1 MPLGPLRPDVGS
13 LERVTFSQTS
23 FPAPS
28 GSEWWRDAVI
38 YQVYPRSFKDSN
50 GDGMG
55 DLGGVTQK
63 LPYLKRLGVDAV
75 WLSPFYL
82 SPQHDAGYDVADYR
96 TVDPRFGSLED
107 FDRMREEAHRLGL
120 KIIVDLVPN
129 HTSEDHEWFRAAL
142 DSAPGSPERDRYI
155 FREGSGENGELPPNN
170 WKSLFGGSAWTRV
183 ADGQWYLHL
192 FDSSQ
197 PDLNWE
203 NPEVWEEFRAI
214 LRFWLERGADGF
226 RVDVAHGMI
235 KAEGL
240 PDWDEQVHLVEGTAA
255 EDDAPNGAPADRTG
269 PAAQDVPVDSTA
281 TAETG
286 PAPSGPETVGAEQA
300 GGAGTE
306 LGGVVGGDEESA
318 NADDP
323 AKTMDTGPYF
333 DQDGVHEIYRDWH
346 RVLQEYPGD
355 RMLVVE
361 AWVGPASRLARYV
374 RPDEAQQAFNFDFL
388 ISGWHRNRMRDTIDI
403 SLRANYEVGAPCTWV
418 LSNHDTVR
426 HASRY
431 GLGSRTAYPNGI
443 GAQDEQPHH
452 GQGLRRARAAALVEL
467 SLPGSAYVYQGDEL
481 GLPEHTSL
489 PDAARED
496 PTFHRT
502 AGAELGRD
510 GARVPLPWSPVGEGL
525 GFGAE
530 PWLPQPESF
539 AQITVDHQLGDPQ
552 STLNLYRRALTLRD
566 ELRLGTADFSWHPL
580 SDGPEGVL
588 AYVLSTRGGRRVLV
602 AANLG
607 ETEAEVAELGS
618 GTLLL
623 TSGQDAVVNDRLT
636 VDSAVWVEL

>member
-1 MPLGPLRPDVGS
+1 M
-13 LERVTFSQTS
+13 TS
-23 FPAPS
+23 DLSTHSDHRATAPS
-28 GSEWWRDAVI
+28 ARSDQTASVSTASASDTSARTATGTEWWRDAVI

-63 LPYLKRLGVDAV
+63 LPYLKHLGVDAV

-142 DSAPGSPERDRYI
+142 TSEPSSPERDRYM
-155 FREGSGENGELPPNN
+155 FREGRGENGEEPPNN
-170 WKSLFGGSAWTRV
+170 WKSLFGGRAWTRV
-183 ADGQWYLHL
+183 PDGQWYLHL

-214 LRFWLERGADGF
+214 LRFWLDRGADGF
-226 RVDVAHGMI
+226 RVDVAHGMV
-235 KAEGL
+235 KAPGL
-240 PDWDEQVHLVEGTAA
+240 PDWDEQVHMVEGT
-255 EDDAPNGAPADRTG
+255 DVQG
-269 PAAQDVPVDSTA
+269 AQDEPD
-281 TAETG
+281 G
-286 PAPSGPETVGAEQA
+286 PS
-300 GGAGTE
+300 
-306 LGGVVGGDEESA
+306 
-318 NADDP
+318 
-323 AKTMDTGPYF
+323 KTMDTGPYF

-346 RVLQEYPGD
+346 TVLQEYPGD

-361 AWVGPASRLARYV
+361 AWVGPAERLARYV

-388 ISGWHRNRMRDTIDI
+388 VAGWHRDRMRDTIEI
-403 SLRANYEVGAPCTWV
+403 SLRANAAVGAPSTWV

-431 GLGSRTAYPNGI
+431 GLSSRTAYPNGI
-443 GAQDEQPHH
+443 GAQDEQPHA

-467 SLPGSAYVYQGDEL
+467 SLPGSAYIYQGDEL
-481 GLPEHTSL
+481 GLPEHTEL
-489 PDAARED
+489 PDAARQD

-502 AGAELGRD
+502 AGSELGRD
-510 GARVPLPWSPVGEGL
+510 GARVPLPWAPVGNGL
-525 GFGAE
+525 GFGPD

-539 AQITVDHQLGDPQ
+539 AGITVDHQLGDPQ
-552 STLNLYRRALTLRD
+552 STLNLYRRAL
-566 ELRLGTADFSWHPL
+566 ELRHDLELGTAEFAWHPL
-580 SDGPEGVL
+580 SEGDQDVL
-588 AYVLSTRGGRRVLV
+588 AYTMSCGTGETVLV

-607 ETEAEVAELGS
+607 ESEIGFDELSRGE
-618 GTLLL
+618 LLL
-623 TSGQDAVVNDRLT
+623 ASGQNAVVNDRLS
-636 VDSAVWVEL
+636 VDSAVWLRLT

>member
-1 MPLGPLRPDVGS
+1 M
-13 LERVTFSQTS
+13 TS
-23 FPAPS
+23 SRTDFPAPS

-55 DLGGVTQK
+55 DLGGVTEK
-63 LPYLKRLGVDAV
+63 LPYLKQLGVDAV

-142 DSAPGSPERDRYI
+142 AAGPGSPERERYM
-155 FREGSGENGELPPNN
+155 FREGTGENGELPPNN
-170 WKSLFGGSAWTRV
+170 WKSLFGGRAWTRV
-183 ADGQWYLHL
+183 PDGQWYLHL
-192 FDSSQ
+192 FDSTQ

-214 LRFWLERGADGF
+214 LRFWLDRGADGF

-235 KAEGL
+235 KADGL
-240 PDWDEQVHLVEGTAA
+240 PDWDEQVHMVEGTDSA
-255 EDDAPNGAPADRTG
+255 DDAAAATHPTPGEDPEG
-269 PAAQDVPVDSTA
+269 P
-281 TAETG
+281 G
-286 PAPSGPETVGAEQA
+286 
-300 GGAGTE
+300 
-306 LGGVVGGDEESA
+306 
-318 NADDP
+318 
-323 AKTMDTGPYF
+323 KTMDTGPYF
-333 DQDGVHEIYRDWH
+333 DQDGVHEIYRDWN
-346 RVLQEYPGD
+346 RVLREYPGE
-355 RMLVVE
+355 RMLVAE
-361 AWVGPASRLARYV
+361 AWVGPAPRLARYV
-374 RPDEAQQAFNFDFL
+374 REDEAQQAFNFDFL
-388 ISGWHRNRMRDTIDI
+388 VAGWHRDRMRDTIET
-403 SLRANYEVGAPCTWV
+403 SLRANSEVGAPCTWV

-426 HASRY
+426 HSSRY
-431 GLGSRTAYPNGI
+431 GLSSRTAYPNGI
-443 GAQDEQPHH
+443 GAQDEQPHP

-481 GLPEHTSL
+481 GLPEHTEL
-489 PDAARED
+489 PDAARQD

-525 GFGAE
+525 GFGPA

-539 AQITVDHQLGDPQ
+539 HEITVDHQLGDPQ
-552 STLNLYRRALTLRD
+552 STLSLYRRALRLRH
-566 ELRLGTADFSWHPL
+566 ELGLGATGFAWHPL
-580 SDGPEGVL
+580 SDEDQGVL
-588 AYVLSTRGGRRVLV
+588 AYVLPREDGDVMV

-607 ETEAEVAELGS
+607 DAPATVAELSTGE
-618 GTLLL
+618 LLL
-623 TSGQDAVVNDRLT
+623 ASGQDAVVGDTLS
-636 VDSAVWVEL
+636 VDSAVWLKL

>member
-1 MPLGPLRPDVGS
+1 MTSDPATHPDH
-13 LERVTFSQTS
+13 RAT
-23 FPAPS
+23 APS
-28 GSEWWRDAVI
+28 ARSDRTASVSTTSASGTSAGTSSTTGTEWWRDAVI

-63 LPYLKRLGVDAV
+63 LPYLKHLGVDAV

-142 DSAPGSPERDRYI
+142 ASEPGSPERDRYM
-155 FREGSGENGELPPNN
+155 FREGKGENGEEPPNN
-170 WKSLFGGSAWTRV
+170 WKSLFGGRAWTRV

-214 LRFWLERGADGF
+214 LRFWLDRGADGF

-240 PDWDEQVHLVEGTAA
+240 PDWDEQVHMVEGTDAQGA
-255 EDDAPNGAPADRTG
+255 EDEPDG
-269 PAAQDVPVDSTA
+269 PS
-281 TAETG
+281 
-286 PAPSGPETVGAEQA
+286 
-300 GGAGTE
+300 
-306 LGGVVGGDEESA
+306 
-318 NADDP
+318 
-323 AKTMDTGPYF
+323 KTMDTGPYF

-361 AWVGPASRLARYV
+361 AWVGPAERLARYV

-388 ISGWHRNRMRDTIDI
+388 VAGWHRDRMRDTIEI
-403 SLRANYEVGAPCTWV
+403 SLRANAAVGAPSTWV

-431 GLGSRTAYPNGI
+431 GLSSRTAYPNGI
-443 GAQDEQPHH
+443 GAQDEQPHA

-467 SLPGSAYVYQGDEL
+467 SLPGSAYIYQGDEL
-481 GLPEHTSL
+481 GLPEHTEL
-489 PDAARED
+489 PDAARQD

-502 AGAELGRD
+502 AGSELGRD
-510 GARVPLPWSPVGEGL
+510 GARVPLPWSPVGDGL
-525 GFGAE
+525 GFGPD

-539 AQITVDHQLGDPQ
+539 AAITVDHQLGDPQ
-552 STLNLYRRALTLRD
+552 STLNLYRRAL
-566 ELRLGTADFSWHPL
+566 ELRHGLDLGAAEFAWHPL
-580 SDGPEGVL
+580 SEGDQDVL
-588 AYVLSTRGGRRVLV
+588 AYTMTCGTGETVLV

-607 ETEAEVAELGS
+607 ESEVGFDELSRGE
-618 GTLLL
+618 LLL
-623 TSGQDAVVNDRLT
+623 ASGQNAVVNDRLS
-636 VDSAVWVEL
+636 VDSAVWLLLK

>member
-1 MPLGPLRPDVGS
+1 MGS
-13 LERVTFSQTS
+13 LDPVTSDPVTHPDQTTS
-23 FPAPS
+23 APTS
-28 GSEWWRDAVI
+28 GGGTNSTTGTEWWRDAVI

-63 LPYLKRLGVDAV
+63 LPYLKHLGVDAV

-142 DSAPGSPERDRYI
+142 TSEPGSPERDRYM
-155 FREGSGENGELPPNN
+155 FREGRGENGEEPPNN
-170 WKSLFGGSAWTRV
+170 WKSLFGGRAWTRV
-183 ADGQWYLHL
+183 PDGQWYLHL

-214 LRFWLERGADGF
+214 LRFWLDRGADGF

-235 KAEGL
+235 KAPGL
-240 PDWDEQVHLVEGTAA
+240 PDWDEQVHMVEGT
-255 EDDAPNGAPADRTG
+255 DAQG
-269 PAAQDVPVDSTA
+269 AQDEPD
-281 TAETG
+281 G
-286 PAPSGPETVGAEQA
+286 PS
-300 GGAGTE
+300 
-306 LGGVVGGDEESA
+306 
-318 NADDP
+318 
-323 AKTMDTGPYF
+323 KTMDTGPYF

-346 RVLQEYPGD
+346 TVLQEYPGD

-361 AWVGPASRLARYV
+361 AWVGPAERLARYV

-388 ISGWHRNRMRDTIDI
+388 VAGWHRDRMRDTIEI
-403 SLRANYEVGAPCTWV
+403 SLRANAAVGAPSTWV

-431 GLGSRTAYPNGI
+431 GLSSRTAYPNGI
-443 GAQDEQPHH
+443 GAQDEQPHA

-467 SLPGSAYVYQGDEL
+467 SLPGSAYIYQGDEL
-481 GLPEHTSL
+481 GLPEHTEL
-489 PDAARED
+489 PDAARQD

-502 AGAELGRD
+502 AGSELGRD
-510 GARVPLPWSPVGEGL
+510 GARVPLPWAPVGNGL
-525 GFGAE
+525 GFGPD

-539 AQITVDHQLGDPQ
+539 AGITVDHQLGDPQ
-552 STLNLYRRALTLRD
+552 STLNLYRRAL
-566 ELRLGTADFSWHPL
+566 ELRHDLELGTAEFAWHPL
-580 SDGPEGVL
+580 SEGDQDVL
-588 AYVLSTRGGRRVLV
+588 AYTMSCGTGETVLV

-607 ETEAEVAELGS
+607 ESEIGFDELSRGE
-618 GTLLL
+618 LLL
-623 TSGQDAVVNDRLT
+623 ASGQSAVVNDRLS
-636 VDSAVWVEL
+636 VDSAVWLRLT

>member
-1 MPLGPLRPDVGS
+1 M
-13 LERVTFSQTS
+13 TS
-23 FPAPS
+23 DPSTHSDHRATAPS
-28 GSEWWRDAVI
+28 ARSDQTASVSTVSASDTSARTATGTEWWRDAVI

-63 LPYLKRLGVDAV
+63 LPYLKHLGVDAV

-142 DSAPGSPERDRYI
+142 TSEPGSPERDRYM
-155 FREGSGENGELPPNN
+155 FREGRGENGEEPPNN
-170 WKSLFGGSAWTRV
+170 WKSLFGGRAWTRV
-183 ADGQWYLHL
+183 PDGQWYLHL

-214 LRFWLERGADGF
+214 LRFWLDRGADGF

-235 KAEGL
+235 KAPGL
-240 PDWDEQVHLVEGTAA
+240 PDWDEQVHMVEGT
-255 EDDAPNGAPADRTG
+255 DVQG
-269 PAAQDVPVDSTA
+269 AQDEPD
-281 TAETG
+281 G
-286 PAPSGPETVGAEQA
+286 PS
-300 GGAGTE
+300 
-306 LGGVVGGDEESA
+306 
-318 NADDP
+318 
-323 AKTMDTGPYF
+323 KTMDTGPYF

-346 RVLQEYPGD
+346 TVLQEYPGD

-361 AWVGPASRLARYV
+361 AWVGPAERLARYV

-388 ISGWHRNRMRDTIDI
+388 VAGWHRDRMRDTVEI
-403 SLRANYEVGAPCTWV
+403 SLRANAAVGAPSTWV

-443 GAQDEQPHH
+443 GAQDEQPHA

-467 SLPGSAYVYQGDEL
+467 SLPGSAYIYQGDEL
-481 GLPEHTSL
+481 GLPEHTEL
-489 PDAARED
+489 PDAARQD

-502 AGAELGRD
+502 AGSELGRD
-510 GARVPLPWSPVGEGL
+510 GARVPLPWAPVGDGL
-525 GFGAE
+525 GFGPD

-539 AQITVDHQLGDPQ
+539 AGITVDHQLGDPQ
-552 STLNLYRRALTLRD
+552 STLNLYRRAL
-566 ELRLGTADFSWHPL
+566 ELRHDLELGTAEFTWHPL
-580 SDGPEGVL
+580 SEGDQDVL
-588 AYVLSTRGGRRVLV
+588 AYTMSCGTGETVLV

-607 ETEAEVAELGS
+607 ESEIGFDELSRGE
-618 GTLLL
+618 LLL
-623 TSGQDAVVNDRLT
+623 ASGQNAVVNDRLS
-636 VDSAVWVEL
+636 VDSAVWLRLM

>member
-1 MPLGPLRPDVGS
+1 M
-13 LERVTFSQTS
+13 TS
-23 FPAPS
+23 DSSTHSDHRTTAPS
-28 GSEWWRDAVI
+28 ARSDQTASVSTASASDTSARTATGTEWWRDAVI

-63 LPYLKRLGVDAV
+63 LPYLKHLGVDAV

-107 FDRMREEAHRLGL
+107 FDRLREEAHRLGL

-142 DSAPGSPERDRYI
+142 TSEPGSPERDRYM
-155 FREGSGENGELPPNN
+155 FREGRGENGEEPPNN
-170 WKSLFGGSAWTRV
+170 WKSLFGGRAWTRV
-183 ADGQWYLHL
+183 PDGQWYLHL

-214 LRFWLERGADGF
+214 LRFWLDRGADGF

-235 KAEGL
+235 KAPGL
-240 PDWDEQVHLVEGTAA
+240 PDWDEQVHMVEGT
-255 EDDAPNGAPADRTG
+255 DAQG
-269 PAAQDVPVDSTA
+269 AQDEPD
-281 TAETG
+281 G
-286 PAPSGPETVGAEQA
+286 PS
-300 GGAGTE
+300 
-306 LGGVVGGDEESA
+306 
-318 NADDP
+318 
-323 AKTMDTGPYF
+323 KTMDTGPYF

-346 RVLQEYPGD
+346 TVLQEYPGD

-361 AWVGPASRLARYV
+361 AWVGPAERLARYV

-388 ISGWHRNRMRDTIDI
+388 VAGWHRDRMRDTIEI
-403 SLRANYEVGAPCTWV
+403 SLRANAAVGAPSTWV

-431 GLGSRTAYPNGI
+431 GLSSRTAYPNGI
-443 GAQDEQPHH
+443 GAQDEQPHA

-467 SLPGSAYVYQGDEL
+467 SLPGSAYIYQGDEL
-481 GLPEHTSL
+481 GLPEHTEL
-489 PDAARED
+489 PDAARQD

-502 AGAELGRD
+502 AGSELGRD
-510 GARVPLPWSPVGEGL
+510 GARVPLPWAPVGDGL
-525 GFGAE
+525 GFGPD

-539 AQITVDHQLGDPQ
+539 AGITVDHQLGDPQ
-552 STLNLYRRALTLRD
+552 STLNLYRRAL
-566 ELRLGTADFSWHPL
+566 ELRHDLELGTAEFAWHSL
-580 SDGPEGVL
+580 SEGDQDVL
-588 AYVLSTRGGRRVLV
+588 AYTMSCGTGETVLV

-607 ETEAEVAELGS
+607 ESEIGFDELSRGE
-618 GTLLL
+618 LLL
-623 TSGQDAVVNDRLT
+623 ASGQNAVVNDRLS
-636 VDSAVWVEL
+636 VDSAVWLRLT

>member
-1 MPLGPLRPDVGS
+1 MSKSGGTFGDGGAVAAKPPWEMGS
-13 LERVTFSQTS
+13 LDPVTSDLSTHS
-23 FPAPS
+23 DHRATAPS
-28 GSEWWRDAVI
+28 ARSDQTASVSTASASDTSARTATGTEWWRDAVI

-63 LPYLKRLGVDAV
+63 LPYLKHLGVDAV

-142 DSAPGSPERDRYI
+142 TSEPSSPERDRYM
-155 FREGSGENGELPPNN
+155 FREGRGENGEEPPNN
-170 WKSLFGGSAWTRV
+170 WKSLFGGRAWTRV
-183 ADGQWYLHL
+183 PDGQWYLHL

-214 LRFWLERGADGF
+214 LRFWLDRGADGF
-226 RVDVAHGMI
+226 RVDVAHGMV
-235 KAEGL
+235 KAPGL
-240 PDWDEQVHLVEGTAA
+240 PDWDEQVHMVEGT
-255 EDDAPNGAPADRTG
+255 DVQG
-269 PAAQDVPVDSTA
+269 AQDEPD
-281 TAETG
+281 G
-286 PAPSGPETVGAEQA
+286 PS
-300 GGAGTE
+300 
-306 LGGVVGGDEESA
+306 
-318 NADDP
+318 
-323 AKTMDTGPYF
+323 KTMDTGPYF

-346 RVLQEYPGD
+346 TVLQEYPGD

-361 AWVGPASRLARYV
+361 AWVGPAERLARYV

-388 ISGWHRNRMRDTIDI
+388 VAGWHRDRMRDTIEI
-403 SLRANYEVGAPCTWV
+403 SLRANAAVGAPSTWV

-431 GLGSRTAYPNGI
+431 GLSSRTAYPNGI
-443 GAQDEQPHH
+443 GAQDEQPHAS
-452 GQGLRRARAAALVEL
+452 QGLRRARAAALVEL
-467 SLPGSAYVYQGDEL
+467 SLPGSAYIYQGDEL
-481 GLPEHTSL
+481 GLPEHTEL
-489 PDAARED
+489 PDAARQD

-502 AGAELGRD
+502 AGSELGRD
-510 GARVPLPWSPVGEGL
+510 GARVPLPWAPVGNGL
-525 GFGAE
+525 GFGPD

-539 AQITVDHQLGDPQ
+539 AGITVDHQLGDPQ
-552 STLNLYRRALTLRD
+552 STLNLYRRAL
-566 ELRLGTADFSWHPL
+566 ELRHDLELGTAEFAWHPL
-580 SDGPEGVL
+580 SEGDQDVL
-588 AYVLSTRGGRRVLV
+588 AYTMSCGTGETVLV

-607 ETEAEVAELGS
+607 ESEIGFDELSRGE
-618 GTLLL
+618 LLL
-623 TSGQDAVVNDRLT
+623 ASGQNAVVNDRLS
-636 VDSAVWVEL
+636 VDSAVWLRLT

>member
-1 MPLGPLRPDVGS
+1 M
-13 LERVTFSQTS
+13 
-23 FPAPS
+23 
-28 GSEWWRDAVI
+28 
-38 YQVYPRSFKDSN
+38 YPRSFKDSN

-63 LPYLKRLGVDAV
+63 LPYLKHLGVDAV

-142 DSAPGSPERDRYI
+142 ASEPGSPERDRYM
-155 FREGSGENGELPPNN
+155 FRAGRGQNGEEPPNN
-170 WKSLFGGSAWTRV
+170 WKSLFGGRAWTRV

-197 PDLNWE
+197 PDLSWE

-214 LRFWLERGADGF
+214 LRFWLDRGADGF

-240 PDWDEQVHLVEGTAA
+240 PDWDEQVHMVEGTDAQGA
-255 EDDAPNGAPADRTG
+255 EDEPDG
-269 PAAQDVPVDSTA
+269 PS
-281 TAETG
+281 
-286 PAPSGPETVGAEQA
+286 
-300 GGAGTE
+300 
-306 LGGVVGGDEESA
+306 
-318 NADDP
+318 
-323 AKTMDTGPYF
+323 KTMDTGPYF

-361 AWVGPASRLARYV
+361 AWVGPAERLARYV

-388 ISGWHRNRMRDTIDI
+388 VAGWHRDRMRDTIEI
-403 SLRANYEVGAPCTWV
+403 SLRANAAVGAPSTWV

-431 GLGSRTAYPNGI
+431 GLSSRTAYPNGI
-443 GAQDEQPHH
+443 GAQDEQPHA

-467 SLPGSAYVYQGDEL
+467 SLPGSAYIYQGDEL
-481 GLPEHTSL
+481 GLPEHTEL
-489 PDAARED
+489 PDAARQD

-502 AGAELGRD
+502 AGSELGRD
-510 GARVPLPWSPVGEGL
+510 GARVPLPWSPVGDGL
-525 GFGAE
+525 GFGPD

-539 AQITVDHQLGDPQ
+539 AGITVDHQLGDPQ
-552 STLNLYRRALTLRD
+552 STLNLYRRAL
-566 ELRLGTADFSWHPL
+566 ELRHGLDLGAAEFAWHPL
-580 SDGPEGVL
+580 SEGDQDVL
-588 AYVLSTRGGRRVLV
+588 AYTMTCGTGETVLV

-607 ETEAEVAELGS
+607 ESEVGFDELSRGE
-618 GTLLL
+618 LLL
-623 TSGQDAVVNDRLT
+623 ASGQNAVVNDRLS
-636 VDSAVWVEL
+636 VDSAVWLRLT

>member
-1 MPLGPLRPDVGS
+1 MGS
-13 LERVTFSQTS
+13 LDPVTSDPSTHS
-23 FPAPS
+23 DHRTTAPS
-28 GSEWWRDAVI
+28 ARSDQTASACTASASDTSARTATGTEWWRDAVI

-63 LPYLKRLGVDAV
+63 LPYLKHLGVDAV

-107 FDRMREEAHRLGL
+107 FDRLREEAHRLGL

-142 DSAPGSPERDRYI
+142 ASEPGSPERDRYM
-155 FREGSGENGELPPNN
+155 FREGRGENGEEPPNN
-170 WKSLFGGSAWTRV
+170 WKSLFGGRAWTRV
-183 ADGQWYLHL
+183 PDGQWYLHL

-214 LRFWLERGADGF
+214 LRFWLDRGADGF

-235 KAEGL
+235 KAPGL
-240 PDWDEQVHLVEGTAA
+240 PDWDEQVHMVEGT
-255 EDDAPNGAPADRTG
+255 DAQG
-269 PAAQDVPVDSTA
+269 AQDEPD
-281 TAETG
+281 G
-286 PAPSGPETVGAEQA
+286 PS
-300 GGAGTE
+300 
-306 LGGVVGGDEESA
+306 
-318 NADDP
+318 
-323 AKTMDTGPYF
+323 KTMDTGPYF

-346 RVLQEYPGD
+346 TVLQEYPGD

-361 AWVGPASRLARYV
+361 AWVGPAERLARYV

-388 ISGWHRNRMRDTIDI
+388 VAGWHRDRMRDTIEI
-403 SLRANYEVGAPCTWV
+403 SLRANAAVGAPSTWV

-431 GLGSRTAYPNGI
+431 GLSSRTAYPNGI
-443 GAQDEQPHH
+443 GAQDEQPHA

-467 SLPGSAYVYQGDEL
+467 SLPGSAYIYQGDEL
-481 GLPEHTSL
+481 GLPEHTEL
-489 PDAARED
+489 PDAARQD

-502 AGAELGRD
+502 AGSELGRD
-510 GARVPLPWSPVGEGL
+510 GARVPLPWAPVGDGL
-525 GFGAE
+525 GFGPD

-539 AQITVDHQLGDPQ
+539 AGITVDHQLGDPQ
-552 STLNLYRRALTLRD
+552 STLNLYRRAL
-566 ELRLGTADFSWHPL
+566 ELRHDLELGTAEFAWHPL
-580 SDGPEGVL
+580 SEGDQDVL
-588 AYVLSTRGGRRVLV
+588 AYAMSCGTGETVLV

-607 ETEAEVAELGS
+607 ESEIGFDELSRGE
-618 GTLLL
+618 LLL
-623 TSGQDAVVNDRLT
+623 ASGQNAVVNDRLS
-636 VDSAVWVEL
+636 VDSAVWLRLT

>member
-1 MPLGPLRPDVGS
+1 MS
-13 LERVTFSQTS
+13 SSQTVFS
-23 FPAPS
+23 APA

-55 DLGGVTQK
+55 DLGGVTEK
-63 LPYLKRLGVDAV
+63 LPYLKDLGVDAV

-129 HTSEDHEWFRAAL
+129 HTSEDHEWFQAAL
-142 DSAPGSPERDRYI
+142 AAGPGSPERERYM
-155 FREGSGENGELPPNN
+155 FREGTGENGELPPNN
-170 WKSLFGGSAWTRV
+170 WKSLFGGAAWSRV
-183 ADGQWYLHL
+183 PDGQWYLHL

-214 LRFWLERGADGF
+214 LRFWLDRGADGF

-235 KAEGL
+235 KADGL
-240 PDWDEQVHLVEGTAA
+240 PDWDEQVHMVEGTDAA
-255 EDDAPNGAPADRTG
+255 EDDD
-269 PAAQDVPVDSTA
+269 AAATRPTDVASASTVDSGNDDA
-281 TAETG
+281 A
-286 PAPSGPETVGAEQA
+286 ALGPETVGVEQGDLAAGSAE
-300 GGAGTE
+300 GAAAPAA
-306 LGGVVGGDEESA
+306 DAEEA
-318 NADDP
+318 AP
-323 AKTMDTGPYF
+323 TKTMDTGPYF
-333 DQDGVHEIYRDWH
+333 DQDGVHEIYRDWN
-346 RVLQEYPGD
+346 RVLQEYPGE

-374 RPDEAQQAFNFDFL
+374 REDEAQQAFNFDFL
-388 ISGWHRNRMRDTIDI
+388 VAGWHRDRMRDTIET
-403 SLRANYEVGAPCTWV
+403 SLRANAEVGAPCTWV

-426 HASRY
+426 HPSRY
-431 GLGSRTAYPNGI
+431 GLSSRTAYPNGI

-481 GLPEHTSL
+481 GLPEHTEL
-489 PDAARED
+489 PDDARQD
-496 PTFHRT
+496 PTFHRSL
-502 AGAELGRD
+502 GAELGRD

-525 GFGAE
+525 GFGPA

-539 AQITVDHQLGDPQ
+539 AEITVDHQLGDPQ
-552 STLNLYRRALTLRD
+552 STLNLYRRALRLRH
-566 ELRLGTADFSWHPL
+566 ELGLGATGFAWHPL
-580 SDGPEGVL
+580 SEDEQGVL
-588 AYVLSTRGGRRVLV
+588 AYVLPRADGDVLV

-607 ETEAEVAELGS
+607 ESAVGFEELSRGE
-618 GTLLL
+618 LLL
-623 TSGQDAVVNDRLT
+623 ASGQDAVVGDRLS
-636 VDSAVWVEL
+636 VDSAVWLKL